1 MVHAPGV
8 RRRGFFGLMVSQ
20 SLGAFNDHAFKML
33 ILLGAAAGSAQP
45 GAWTKEKL
53 LGVTGIIFMIPL
65 VFFSMPA
72 GVLSDRF
79 SKKRVLVW
87 TKLLEVLVMASA
99 TVGFALGHVELL
111 LGLFFFI
118 ALQATLYSPA
128 KFGILPE
135 LLTSE
140 ELSLGNGLIELFTF
154 VMVILGLVI
163 PPFLKGWCGG
173 TLWVPSALLTGL
185 AGLGLVATFLVPPL
199 QPAAPD
205 RKLSINPFTG
215 LGKYNRLLKE
225 DRALKLSVVG
235 MVFFWAVSFM
245 LLQNSLLYADQVL
258 HLGEKTQTL
267 AYIALAVGVGIGSGL
282 AGVLSDHKVELGLV
296 PLGTFGMLVFSV
308 LLAFMDGVRK
318 EVVLPMFALLGAS
331 GGFFIVPLNALL
343 QQRSP
348 DADKGGLVAASNFYQ
363 AIGMALTAVVFMVLT
378 DLLHVPAKH
387 LFLLAGGVTLI
398 AAVYSTWLL
407 PEALA
412 RFVLWML
419 ARTVYRMKV
428 VGRENIPAQGPA
440 LLVCNHVSLIDGL
453 LVLASTHRF
462 VRFIMEKSYA
472 EVPVARWLYKA
483 LRVIPISTTEGPKVT
498 VTALR
503 EASKA
508 LQEGHVVCIFAEGEM
523 SRTGLMLPFRPGVER
538 ILRDAPEG
546 TPIVPIQLD
555 RVWGS
560 IFSFEGGRFGWK
572 WPRRLPYPVTVS
584 IGKPLPSSTSVF
596 QVRQAIQ
603 ELGAEAFA
611 HRRAELEPLHRA
623 FIRTARRLRGRQAL
637 ADSTGATRTFGD
649 VLVRAILLARALR
662 EKWRDQEMVGLLLP
676 PTAAG
681 ATANVAALLSG
692 RVPVNLN
699 YTASPE
705 ILRSCLEQC
714 KIRTVLTSKAF
725 LEHVKIELPCE
736 MILMEDLGGSISTG
750 EKLGAWFAARFRSA
764 RGVERYTGRTRDA
777 ELDDLATVIFS
788 SGSTGDPKGV
798 MLTHANITSNL
809 EGLSQIYD
817 LGPKDGILGI
827 LPFFHSFGFTGTLW
841 WPLIAGVRA
850 IYHVNPVDAKAV
862 GTLVRE
868 HGATVLLATPTFLQ
882 TYTRRCEPGDF
893 GSLKHAFVGAEKL
906 TDRIA
911 DAFKERFGIEP
922 FEGYGCTECSPIV
935 TLSGVD
941 YRARGFRQV
950 AAKRGRIGHPLPGV
964 CVKIVDPDT
973 GAPRPPDEPGMLMVK
988 GPNVMKG
995 YLGKPELSAQVLR
1008 EGWYVTGDIAKME
1021 EDGFIILTDR
1031 LSRFSKIGGEM
1042 VPHIKVEE
1050 ALHGVLSAT
1059 ETMLVV
1065 TGVPDE
1071 KKGERLVV
1079 MHTLDDSRLQG
1090 LLSGLNGLGLPNLWV
1105 PREDAFF
1112 RMPEIPLLGTG
1123 KLDLRKVKQQA
1134 LAAAQGPA
1142 AAKG

>member
-1 MVHAPGV
+1 MLLAPGS
-8 RRRGFFGLMVSQ
+8 RRRGFLGLMVSQ

-33 ILLGAAAGSAQP
+33 ILLGATGAVHAGGWS
-45 GAWTKEKL
+45 KEKL
-53 LGVTGIIFMIPL
+53 LGVTGIIFMLPMVL
-65 VFFSMPA
+65 FSMPA
-72 GVLSDRF
+72 GALSDRF

-87 TKLLEVLVMASA
+87 TKLLELLVMAAA

-118 ALQATLYSPA
+118 ALQTTLYSPA
-128 KFGILPE
+128 KFGILPD
-135 LLTSE
+135 LLTPE

-154 VMVILGLVI
+154 VMVILGLVV
-163 PPFLKGWCGG
+163 PPFLKAWTGG
-173 TLWVPSALLTGL
+173 SLWIPSAMLTGL
-185 AGLGLVATFLVPPL
+185 AGLGLLATFLVPSL

-205 RKLSINPFTG
+205 RKLSLNPLTG
-215 LGKYNRLLKE
+215 LGKYNRLLKQ
-225 DRALKLSVVG
+225 DRALRLSVVG

-245 LLQNSLLYADQVL
+245 MLQNSLLYADQVL

-267 AYIALAVGVGIGSGL
+267 AYIAMAVGVGLGSGL

-308 LLAFMDGVRK
+308 LLAFMDGVRPAF
-318 EVVLPMFALLGAS
+318 VLPLFSLLGAS

-348 DADKGGLVAASNFYQ
+348 DTDKGGLIAASNFYQ
-363 AIGMALTAVVFMVLT
+363 AIGMTLTAVVFMVLT
-378 DLLHVPAKH
+378 DVAHLAAKH
-387 LFLLAGGVTLI
+387 LFLVSGGVTLI
-398 AAVYSTWLL
+398 AAIYSAWLL
-407 PEALA
+407 PEALV

-419 ARTVYRMKV
+419 ARTVYRIKV
-428 VGRENIPAQGPA
+428 VGREHLPAQGPA

-453 LVLASTHRF
+453 LVLASTSRS

-472 EVPVARWLYKA
+472 EAPVARWLFKA
-483 LRVIPISTTEGPKVT
+483 LRVIPISTTDGPKVT

-503 EASKA
+503 EAAKA

-523 SRTGLMLPFRPGVER
+523 SRTGLMLPFRLGLER
-538 ILRDAPEG
+538 ILRDAPDG
-546 TPIVPIQLD
+546 TPILPIQLD

-560 IFSFEGGRFGWK
+560 IFSFERGRFVWK
-572 WPRRLPYPVTVS
+572 WPRRVPYPVTVS
-584 IGKPLPSSTSVF
+584 IGKPLPASTPVF

-603 ELGAEAFA
+603 ELSAEAFA
-611 HRRAELEPLHRA
+611 HRRDDLEPLHRA
-623 FIRTARRLRGRQAL
+623 FLRTARRLRGRPAL

-649 VLVRAILLARALR
+649 VLVRAILVARALR

-692 RVPVNLN
+692 HVPVNLN
-699 YTASPE
+699 YTASSE
-705 ILRSCLEQC
+705 ILRSCIEQC
-714 KIRTVLTSKAF
+714 KIKTVLTSRAF

-736 MILMEDLGGSISTG
+736 MILMEDLAGSITTG
-750 EKLGAWFAARFRSA
+750 EKLGAWVAAYWRSA
-764 RGVERYTGRTRDA
+764 RGLERYAGRTRDA
-777 ELDDLATVIFS
+777 AIGDLATVIFS

-798 MLTHANITSNL
+798 LLTHENITSNL
-809 EGLSQIYD
+809 EGLSQIYN
-817 LGPKDGILGI
+817 LGSKDGILGI
-827 LPFFHSFGFTGTLW
+827 LPFFHSFGFTGVLW
-841 WPLIAGVRA
+841 WPLTTGVRA
-850 IYHVNPVDAKAV
+850 IYHGNPVDAKGV

-893 GSLKHAFVGAEKL
+893 GSLKHVFVGAEKL
-906 TDRIA
+906 TDRVA

-941 YRARGFRQV
+941 YRATGFRQV

-973 GAPRPPDEPGMLMVK
+973 GALRPPDEPGMLLVK
-988 GPNVMKG
+988 GPNVMQG
-995 YLGKPELSAQVLR
+995 YLGKPELTSQVLR
-1008 EGWYVTGDIAKME
+1008 DGWYVTGDIAKME

-1042 VPHIKVEE
+1042 VPHIKIEE
-1050 ALHGVLSAT
+1050 ALHGALSAA
-1059 ETMLVV
+1059 ETLLVV
-1065 TGVPDE
+1065 AGVPDD

-1079 MHTLDDSRLQG
+1079 MHTLDDARLQG
-1090 LLSGLNGLGLPNLWV
+1090 LLSGLGGLGLPNLWL

-1112 RMPEIPLLGTG
+1112 RMTEVPLLGTG
-1123 KLDLRKVKQQA
+1123 KLDLRKVKERA
-1134 LAAAQGPA
+1134 LAAVQGSSL
-1142 AAKG
+1142 AKG